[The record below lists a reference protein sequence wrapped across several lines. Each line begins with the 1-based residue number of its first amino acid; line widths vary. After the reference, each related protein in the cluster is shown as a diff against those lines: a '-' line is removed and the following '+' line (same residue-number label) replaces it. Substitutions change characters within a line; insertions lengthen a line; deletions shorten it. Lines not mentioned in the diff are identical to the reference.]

1 MYRLIDLTR
10 AHAGT
15 EGAILEAF
23 NAAHDGPPPTA
34 VEYIAVPGQARPDG
48 TDGHI
53 WTELPGTVDDAAVTA
68 AVHERVGKAHESGVE
83 ISVASFRGSV
93 KSVVEMLDTI
103 HGGVEF
109 IHLGT
114 FAPPTTGGERL
125 DWDDAWMKREDA
137 VNTLVHAIGASSG
150 QSRMTDLRKHLSA
163 RDPRFRKQ
171 AGTFTAR
178 PKFMSTLVSLAEE
191 RGLVA
196 VVPTGT
202 GDNNPQIALTAAG
215 YSRLAPASPVSPSDA
230 SASSAPLAPVPA
242 AGHEPRS
249 LSHLCVDVLR
259 QNNMGPFQ
267 ELRQDIYRELERL
280 VEEKSRTADQ
290 LIRDAVH
297 AVRDKSQDAPS
308 KSGKK
313 FPWSRIRAFL
323 TRLTR
328 QLPVFL
334 SGGTPVA
341 VSLGNNGTVVDGL
354 ADDWWQM
361 LDGELI
367 CFVLGK
373 GVAITQYDYEEL
385 AGALYNSRSTASYDK
400 VQEVVDHLARVGR
413 ITEAPDDVMRIVL
426 VAPPMT
432 HDGSPPPGG

>member
-23 NAAHDGPPPTA
+23 NAAYEGPPPTK
-34 VEYIAVPGQARPDG
+34 VEYIVVPGQARPER

-53 WTELPGTVDDAAVTA
+53 WTELPGTVDDASVTA
-68 AVHERVGKAHESGVE
+68 AVHERVGRAHESGVAV
-83 ISVASFRGSV
+83 SVASFRGSV
-93 KSVVEMLDTI
+93 KSVAEMLDTI

-114 FAPPTTGGERL
+114 FAPPTAGGERL
-125 DWDDAWMKREDA
+125 DWDDDWMKREDA
-137 VNTLVHAIGASSG
+137 VNTLVRAIGAASG

-163 RDPRFRKQ
+163 RDPRFQKQ
-171 AGTFTAR
+171 VGTFTAR

-196 VVPTGT
+196 VVPTAN

-215 YSRLAPASPVSPSDA
+215 YSRLSPASPVSPA
-230 SASSAPLAPVPA
+230 VSAAPAAPVSPN
-242 AGHEPRS
+242 GQEPRS
-249 LSHLCVDVLR
+249 LSHQCVDVLR

-280 VEEKSRTADQ
+280 VEDKSRTVDQ

-308 KSGKK
+308 KSGKR

-328 QLPVFL
+328 QVPVFL
-334 SGGTPVA
+334 SGDKPVT

-354 ADDWWQM
+354 AGDWWQM

-400 VQEVVDHLARVGR
+400 VQEVVDYLAGAGR

-426 VAPPMT
+426 AAPPMA
-432 HDGSPPPGG
+432 HNGSPPPGD